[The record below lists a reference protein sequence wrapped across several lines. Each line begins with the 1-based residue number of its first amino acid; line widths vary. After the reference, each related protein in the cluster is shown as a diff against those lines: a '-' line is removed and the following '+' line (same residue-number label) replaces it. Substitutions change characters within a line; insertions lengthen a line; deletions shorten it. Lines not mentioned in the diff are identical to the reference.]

1 MTKAKIAATATAGV
15 IGLAVIAA
23 AATAFLI
30 SKAFDD
36 AFEDLYEF

>member
-15 IGLAVIAA
+15 IGIAVIAVA
-23 AATAFLI
+23 TTAFLI

-36 AFEDLYEF
+36 AFEDMFEF